1 MNWHF
6 TLRVSEQWDRI
17 QTCATEAANLAHE
30 IGNGPAEG
38 RALATIAF
46 VQYIRSDLKP
56 ALANC
61 MQALRLATGDAL
73 IDAQIRVVLG
83 MVQWSLG
90 NFDEALR
97 HIERSLPVL
106 RELKDR
112 NTEAFATRQR
122 EVFCTAWANMISPWP
137 VTRMRWSYSAPKAWM
152 WVSDERFQAWE
163 APTRLLD

>member
-1 MNWHF
+1 MGSSTDIQELEERLATLHPEAKKDRVRILNELAF
-6 TLRVSEQWDRI
+6 ALRVSEQWDRI
-17 QTCATEAANLAHE
+17 QTFATEAAGLAQE
-30 IGNGPAEG
+30 IGDGPAEG

-73 IDAQIRVVLG
+73 VDAQIRVILG

-106 RELKDR
+106 REYNDR
-112 NTEAFATRQR
+112 ITEAFARLCKR
-122 EVFCTAWANMISPWP
+122 
-137 VTRMRWSYSAPKAWM
+137 RHSAQP
-152 WVSDERFQAWE
+152 R
-163 APTRLLD
+163 PI